1 MTHLC
6 DLETGYGGRRAPNL
20 VLPRAG
26 DEPRPSLLRSGCAK
40 LYATA
45 SRLLKLFHTPVV
57 EPPLVE
63 VALSVVWPDQPAQLA
78 VQGDVEALVGGE
90 DDHAAGVRPPTD
102 AGAADKDLQRR
113 NTSSLMILNSYLNN

>member
-1 MTHLC
+1 M
-6 DLETGYGGRRAPNL
+6 G
-20 VLPRAG
+20 
-26 DEPRPSLLRSGCAK
+26 
-40 LYATA
+40 
-45 SRLLKLFHTPVV
+45 KLFPAPVV

-90 DDHAAGVRPPTD
+90 DDNAAGVRPPTD

-113 NTSSLMILNSYLNN
+113 FLILI